1 MIKCSETKKDQT
13 CRNTDLEQPSEMA
26 EIKHDFDVAE
36 KLWPE
41 MAETI
46 VKLVGSTVA
55 KGLMSDG
62 RFKGKNWQVCKA

>member
-13 CRNTDLEQPSEMA
+13 CRNTDLEQSSEMA

-36 KLWPE
+36 KLGPE

-46 VKLVGSTVA
+46 ANLVRPKTLNV
-55 KGLMSDG
+55 
-62 RFKGKNWQVCKA
+62 VIP